1 MKKSRRKWIWPTNC
15 KKITKKVTLNISNFS
30 LTLFECEISFQF
42 LSSQAF
48 NWDLKDCELWSSL
61 FIEPL
66 LLNSGPSRRKRLWLM
81 FHPVQAHCAL
91 IGWNYCT
98 GMHPLISPKAL
109 ILRSKLFN
117 SHIKTCK
124 ISLWPRWRS
133 ASFFWR
139 QTQEM
144 IVAKGGGGSD
154 ASHSCIHTCVGFKQN
169 WTIVWI
175 KTGYCSNM
183 LVEYWQ
189 NTVQ

>member
-1 MKKSRRKWIWPTNC
+1 MIDGIRRNLFCLFGLKTVCGQKKKNEEKQ
-15 KKITKKVTLNISNFS
+15 KKVNLTDECKKVTLNISNFS
-30 LTLFECEISFQF
+30 LTLSECEISFQF

-48 NWDLKDCELWSSL
+48 NWDLKDCGLWSSL

-66 LLNSGPSRRKRLWLM
+66 QLNSGPSRRKRSWLM

-124 ISLWPRWRS
+124 ILLRPRWWS
-133 ASFFWR
+133 ASFFWT

-144 IVAKGGGGSD
+144 IKGVEGKMSP
-154 ASHSCIHTCVGFKQN
+154 IHVFIRVLDLN
-169 WTIVWI
+169 WT
-175 KTGYCSNM
+175 
-183 LVEYWQ
+183 EP
-189 NTVQ
+189 